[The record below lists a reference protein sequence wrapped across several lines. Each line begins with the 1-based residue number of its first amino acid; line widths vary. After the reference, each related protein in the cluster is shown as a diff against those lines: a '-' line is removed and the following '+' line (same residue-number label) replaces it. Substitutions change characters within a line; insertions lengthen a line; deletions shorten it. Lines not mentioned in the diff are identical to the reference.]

1 MRLFRQL
8 QRSDKA
14 PQTDSHG
21 AQIGDLVDFDLRIQL
36 VAALQYLP
44 HLVRRDGI
52 QSASEGNELYQLYIR
67 VRNGVPRGGIQ
78 AGMVRPLVQHM
89 DGCGLSQSG
98 DAVLC
103 HDGKAERCRQPV
115 DAVPD
120 LRVDVIRSPGKDH
133 DAAPALSRPR
143 DG

>member
-67 VRNGVPRGGIQ
+67 CATAYRAAAYRREWYVHWFSTWTG
-78 AGMVRPLVQHM
+78 AG
-89 DGCGLSQSG
+89 
-98 DAVLC
+98 
-103 HDGKAERCRQPV
+103 
-115 DAVPD
+115 
-120 LRVDVIRSPGKDH
+120 
-133 DAAPALSRPR
+133 
-143 DG
+143 